1 MKIKQKTFVLLL
13 VVSLL
18 PVTIFASIL
27 YPISENLI
35 KKQTLDH
42 LDSTASLIESQINL
56 EAEKQIL
63 TLNLIT
69 SRILLRTSLDNFNN
83 EKNEQDREQIHRIIE
98 SAIKSVPEL
107 DSIYI
112 TDATGVVVAS
122 NNRQFLNQN
131 HSESIFFNIQESK
144 IVDFELETHNDSSAL
159 HIKLT
164 APLFRDDN
172 KMLGYVVLE
181 FDASDIF
188 LNNHLSGLGE
198 TSEYI
203 IAKRD
208 QNGDA
213 LFITPPRHISDNP
226 LTHIVPKERLDIPIT
241 QALLTNEGFFE
252 DKVDY
257 HEIPVLS
264 VTKYIEK
271 TDWGLV
277 VKIDKVEAFAPINF
291 LQTLTVLLF
300 LSLVGIS
307 IVISMFFAKNIST
320 RIKKIGNVADKIQVG
335 NYDEEIKVSGNDEID
350 TLSHNINSM
359 AKSLKLTITT
369 LKEKELQILKQLEE
383 LKELDKRKEEFLSM
397 VSHELKTPLVPI
409 LGNLEMLMEQD
420 MLGKINKDQLDA
432 LMDIQKNIERL
443 KLHLED
449 ITTVSK
455 LVSDK
460 LNLKKESITVKDLLD
475 EMEKIFEPTLS
486 AKNIAFLNSVKN
498 IPSIISDKE
507 QLKNIFSK
515 LIHNAITHISSEN
528 GRIEINAEDREN
540 DVLFSVKDNGSGIP
554 KEKQKDLFKKF
565 YQIDTSD
572 TRSHQGLGLGL
583 AICKGIVEVLGGN
596 IWIESDVGQG
606 TTIYFTISKS

>member
-13 VVSLL
+13 VISLL
-18 PVTIFASIL
+18 PVTIFVSIL

-35 KKQTLDH
+35 KKQTFDH
-42 LDSTASLIESQINL
+42 LDSTASLIESQVNL
-56 EAEKQIL
+56 EVEKQIL
-63 TLNLIT
+63 ALNLIT
-69 SRILLRTSLDNFNN
+69 SRILLRISLDNFNN

-98 SAIKSVPEL
+98 LTMKSAPEL

-112 TDATGVVVAS
+112 TDDTGVVVAS
-122 NNRQFLNQN
+122 NNRQFLKQN
-131 HSESIFFNIQESK
+131 YSESRFFNIQESQM
-144 IVDFELETHNDSSAL
+144 IDFELETHNDPSAL

-172 KMLGYVVLE
+172 KMLGYVVLK
-181 FDASDIF
+181 FNASDIF

-198 TSEYI
+198 TGEYI

-213 LFITPPRHISDNP
+213 LFITPTRHISDNP

-241 QALLTNEGFFE
+241 QALLNNEGTFE

-264 VTKYIEK
+264 VTRYIEK

-277 VKIDKVEAFAPINF
+277 VKIDKAEAFAPINF
-291 LQTLTVLLF
+291 LQTLTVLLL

-320 RIKKIGNVADKIQVG
+320 RIKKIGNIADKIQVG
-335 NYDEEIKVSGNDEID
+335 NYDEEIKISGNDEID
-350 TLSHNINSM
+350 ALSHNINSM
-359 AKSLKLTITT
+359 AKSLKLTIIT
-369 LKEKELQILKQLEE
+369 LKEKELQILTQLEE

-397 VSHELKTPLVPI
+397 LSHELKTPLVPI

-432 LMDIQKNIERL
+432 LKDIQKNTERL

-449 ITTVSK
+449 ITTISK
-455 LVSDK
+455 LVSNK
-460 LNLKKESITVKDLLD
+460 LCLKKENITVKDLLD
-475 EMEKIFEPTLS
+475 EVENFFEPTIS
-486 AKNIAFLNSVKN
+486 TKNIAFLNSVKN

-507 QLKNIFSK
+507 QLKDIFSK
-515 LIHNAITHISSEN
+515 LIRNAITNISSEN

-565 YQIDTSD
+565 YQIDTSV
-572 TRSHQGLGLGL
+572 TRAHQGLGLGL

-606 TTIYFTISKS
+606 TTIYFSIPKS

>member
-13 VVSLL
+13 VISLL
-18 PVTIFASIL
+18 PVTIFVSIL

-35 KKQTLDH
+35 KKQTFAH
-42 LDSTASLIESQINL
+42 LDSTASLIESQISL

-63 TLNLIT
+63 VLNLIT
-69 SRILLRTSLDNFNN
+69 SQVLLRTSLDNFNN
-83 EKNEQDREQIHRIIE
+83 EKNEHDREQIQIIIE
-98 SAIKSVPEL
+98 AITKSIPEIE
-107 DSIYI
+107 SIFV
-112 TDATGVVVAS
+112 TDVTGVIVAS
-122 NNRQFLNQN
+122 NSQHHFDDRYF
-131 HSESIFFNIQESK
+131 HIQESK
-144 IVDFELETHNDSSAL
+144 TIDFELENHKDSPVL
-159 HIKLT
+159 HIVLT
-164 APLFRDDN
+164 TPLFRDDN
-172 KMLGYVVLE
+172 KILGYVVLE

-188 LNNHLSGLGE
+188 LDNHLSGLGE
-198 TSEYI
+198 TGEYI

-213 LFITPPRHISDNP
+213 LFITPPRYNSEKS

-241 QALLTNEGFFE
+241 QALLNNEGIFD

-271 TDWGLV
+271 PDWGLV
-277 VKIDKVEAFAPINF
+277 VKIDKAEAFAPINF
-291 LQTLTVLLF
+291 LQTLTVLLL

-307 IVISMFFAKNIST
+307 MVISMFFAKNISD
-320 RIKKIGNVADKIQVG
+320 RIKKIGNIADKIQVG

-350 TLSHNINSM
+350 ALSHNINSM

-369 LKEKELQILKQLEE
+369 LEEKELQILEQLEE
-383 LKELDKRKEEFLSM
+383 LKELDKKKEEFLSM

-432 LMDIQKNIERL
+432 LKDIQKNIERL

-449 ITTVSK
+449 ITTISK
-455 LVSDK
+455 LVSNK

-475 EMEKIFEPTLS
+475 EVEKFFELTIS
-486 AKNIAFLNSVKN
+486 TKNIAFLNSVKN
-498 IPSIISDKE
+498 IPSIISNKE
-507 QLKNIFSK
+507 QLKYVFFQ
-515 LIHNAITHISSEN
+515 LIRNALTHIPSEN

-583 AICKGIVEVLGGN
+583 SICKGIVDVLGGN
-596 IWIESDVGQG
+596 IGIESDVGQG
-606 TTIYFTISKS
+606 TTIYFSIPKS